1 MSHICE
7 FCPAVKSLIAFFS
20 TNVFNDYA
28 TINIDNFV
36 DKEQLKKFV

>member
-20 TNVFNDYA
+20 TNVFN
-28 TINIDNFV
+28 FV